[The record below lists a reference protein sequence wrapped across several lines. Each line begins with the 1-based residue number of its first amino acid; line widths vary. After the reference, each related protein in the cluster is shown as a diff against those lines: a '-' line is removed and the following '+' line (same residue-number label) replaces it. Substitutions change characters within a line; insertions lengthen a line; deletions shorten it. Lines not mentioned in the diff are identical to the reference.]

1 MRDKFLILLN
11 SLSEKLEI
19 DLQLDKNGACTI
31 LYEDDL
37 KVQLELDS
45 TLENLIV
52 FSSLFTLAPG
62 KFREDVLLNALKAND
77 TFPYVATFSYFEP
90 DSSLAFHNF
99 LKFET
104 LTVDI
109 LVSYLSTF
117 VELASRYKKAIEQ
130 GNSSF
135 F

>member
-19 DLQLDKNGACTI
+19 DLQLDTNGACSI
-31 LYEDDL
+31 LYEDNL
-37 KVQLELDS
+37 AVQLELDS

-62 KFREDVLLNALKAND
+62 KFREDVLLNALKANN
-77 TFPYVATFSYFEP
+77 TFPYVAIFSYFEP
-90 DSSLAFHNF
+90 DNSLAFHNF

-104 LTVDI
+104 LSVDI